1 MGFFEKLKQGLSK
14 TASSI
19 SSVFT
24 ASELD
29 DDFYDDLEES
39 LIVSDLGMDTTETV
53 MDRLR
58 QTVREQHIKTVDEAK
73 IALRAI
79 LADMLNVG
87 DSGLRLDTKPSVIL
101 VIGVNGVGKT
111 TSIGK
116 LAARYVNEGKKVML
130 SAADTFRAAAAD
142 QLEIWAKRAG
152 ADIVRHGEGADPAAV
167 VFDSISAAK
176 ARGSDIIIVD
186 TAGRLHNKANLMNEL
201 GKISRIIDR
210 ELPNAD
216 KEVLLV
222 LDGTTGQ
229 NGLLQAKRLGY
240 ELGRYGAIVVSGG
253 AAGIDTLA
261 LRGAVSS
268 GTPPVAVFACGVDVD
283 YPAANRS
290 LFEDLR
296 TNGCV
301 MSELPPGTPPLP
313 EHFPSRNRILS
324 GLALGSVVVE
334 APKKSGALIT
344 ARHALEQGRDVFT
357 LPGNLGNPTCA
368 GNIQLLKQGAILVE
382 EGWDILQEYTYLYPE
397 LPQRQRPAG
406 PMTLTAQEAAGSV
419 VVAETAAAPEKTDT
433 KAVDKQENRAYIDVQ
448 EILPQVSPD
457 EVAVLRLLEDGKQP
471 VDRLIDETQLPAGR
485 ILSALTLLEVKG
497 YVKRLPAR
505 YYELAKK

>member
-1 MGFFEKLKQGLSK
+1 MLEYWLWLSGRRGL
-14 TASSI
+14 
-19 SSVFT
+19 
-24 ASELD
+24 
-29 DDFYDDLEES
+29 
-39 LIVSDLGMDTTETV
+39 G
-53 MDRLR
+53 
-58 QTVREQHIKTVDEAK
+58 VRG
-73 IALRAI
+73 LRA
-79 LADMLNVG
+79 LLEQFGTPEAVYCA
-87 DSGLRLDTKPSVIL
+87 SDTEYP
-101 VIGVNGVGKT
+101 
-111 TSIGK
+111 
-116 LAARYVNEGKKVML
+116 
-130 SAADTFRAAAAD
+130 
-142 QLEIWAKRAG
+142 
-152 ADIVRHGEGADPAAV
+152 
-167 VFDSISAAK
+167 
-176 ARGSDIIIVD
+176 SDIRPD
-186 TAGRLHNKANLMNEL
+186 GRTSL
-201 GKISRIIDR
+201 
-210 ELPNAD
+210 AD
-216 KEVLLV
+216 KELAPARQILQQCYRQCIHIVTLQDAVYPQRLKNIDDAPLV
-222 LDGTTGQ
+222 LYYQGVLPDFDAEPVIAMVGTRRASAY
-229 NGLLQAKRLGY
+229 GLLQAKRLGY

-324 GLALGSVVVE
+324 GLALSSVVVE

-457 EVAVLRLLEDGKQP
+457 EAAVLRLLEDGKQP